1 LLLIQPGIANH
12 SRGLKRH
19 LPVEDE
25 NAVRVRAAR
34 WPQYSSLSDLDPE
47 TLRGIASNHGLDFA
61 TAVLYDRAAACHSEF
76 ISRIDRMPKPS
87 NRVNAT
93 VAIVPASFYK
103 EKPHSGAD
111 GRVVRQA
118 AIDAGLPS
126 ETVPVLSTGTLREN
140 SAILL
145 DWLANRPDEKIILVS
160 LCKGGADVKYA
171 LSDPK
176 AATAFRNVR
185 AWLNVCGTLSGSPV
199 AAWLVSRKLRFLAAW
214 LFFKCSGHNFEF
226 LRELA
231 PSPRGP
237 LASPPRIPNSMSL
250 ISVVGFPLRRHLTN
264 SFMRACHSRIAP
276 LGPNDGGVLL
286 ADVCQLPGFL
296 YPVWGADHYLRPESR
311 GRSLLAAILEH
322 LKGEQSVLPVSQSAY
337 AGV

>member
-1 LLLIQPGIANH
+1 MRI
-12 SRGLKRH
+12 
-19 LPVEDE
+19 EDE
-25 NAVRVRAAR
+25 NALRVRAAR
-34 WPQYSSLSDLDPE
+34 CAEYSSLADLSSE
-47 TLRGIASNHGLDFA
+47 AVRQIVNRQGVDFA
-61 TAVLYDRAAACHSEF
+61 TALLYDRASRAHASF
-76 ISRIDRMPKPS
+76 IVQIDQFQRGG
-87 NRVNAT
+87 RRGNAT
-93 VAIVPASFYK
+93 VAIVPAAFHK

-118 AIDAGLPS
+118 AMDAGLPS

-145 DWLANRPDEKIILVS
+145 NWLANRNDEKIILVS

-176 AATAFRNVR
+176 AAAAFRNVR
-185 AWLNVCGTLSGSPV
+185 AWLNVCGTLGGSPV
-199 AAWLVSRKLRFLAAW
+199 AAWLVSRKLRFLATW

-237 LASPPRIPNSMSL
+237 LSSPPRIPNSMSL
-250 ISVVGFPLRRHLTN
+250 INVVGFPLRRHLTN

-276 LGPNDGGVLL
+276 FGPNDGGVLL

-311 GRSLLAAILEH
+311 SRSLLAAILEH
-322 LKGEQSVLPVSQSAY
+322 LEESVLPVSQSAY

>member
-1 LLLIQPGIANH
+1 
-12 SRGLKRH
+12 
-19 LPVEDE
+19 
-25 NAVRVRAAR
+25 VRAAR
-34 WPQYSSLSDLDPE
+34 WPEYSSLAGLTSE
-47 TLRGIASNHGLDFA
+47 TLREISSNHGIDFA
-61 TAVLYDRAAACHSEF
+61 TALLYDRAAASHTEF
-76 ISRIDRMPKPS
+76 IARIDRMRAAS
-87 NRVNAT
+87 NRANAT

-118 AIDAGLPS
+118 AMDAALPS

-140 SAILL
+140 AAILL
-145 DWLANRPDEKIILVS
+145 DWLAKRTDEKIILVS

-176 AATAFRNVR
+176 AAAAFRNVR
-185 AWLNVCGTLSGSPV
+185 AWLNVCGTLGGSPV
-199 AAWLVSRKLRFLAAW
+199 AAWLVSRKLSFLATW

-231 PSPRGP
+231 PSSRGP
-237 LASPPRIPNSMSL
+237 LASPSRIPNAMSL
-250 ISVVGFPLRRHLTN
+250 INVVGFPLRKHLTN
-264 SFMRACHSRIAP
+264 SFMRACHSRIAS

-286 ADVCQLPGFL
+286 ADVCQLPGSL

-311 GRSLLAAILEH
+311 SRSLLAAILEH
-322 LKGEQSVLPVSQSAY
+322 LEESVLPVSQSAY